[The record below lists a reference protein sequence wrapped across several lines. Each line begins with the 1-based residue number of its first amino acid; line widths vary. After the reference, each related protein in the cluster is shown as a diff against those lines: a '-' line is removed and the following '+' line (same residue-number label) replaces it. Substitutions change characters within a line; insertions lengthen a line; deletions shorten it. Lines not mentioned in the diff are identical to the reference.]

1 MAKFPVPAEFVLLT
15 TASYLVGAIPFAAV
29 ISKLK
34 KVDLT
39 SVGSGNYGATN
50 VYRAMGLPYA
60 LLVFFLD
67 AAKAGLMTYFATLM
81 FESPIIHL
89 VIAFSAILGHTF
101 SLYLGFRGG
110 KGVAC
115 AAGVFAVLTPIPFAI
130 TMLITLSIIFLT
142 RMVSVA
148 SMIGA
153 ILLPFLV
160 YYFEFSKLI
169 FYFVLSISFFIVFTH
184 RSNIIRLIRGKENKV

>member
-1 MAKFPVPAEFVLLT
+1 MAKFPVPSEFVLLT
-15 TASYLVGAIPFAAV
+15 TFSYVVGAIPFAAV
-29 ISKLK
+29 VSKFK

-39 SVGSGNYGATN
+39 KVGSGNYGATN

-67 AAKAGLMTYFATLM
+67 AAKAGLMTYFATLL

-101 SLYLGFRGG
+101 SLFLGFKGG

-115 AAGVFAVLTPIPFAI
+115 AAGVFAILTPIPFAI
-130 TMLITLSIIFLT
+130 TMAITLLIIFIT
-142 RMVSVA
+142 RMVSVG
-148 SMIGA
+148 SMVGA
-153 ILLPFLV
+153 VLLPFLV
-160 YYFEFSKLI
+160 YYFQFQPII
-169 FYFVLSISFFIVFTH
+169 FYFVSTISFFIVFTH
-184 RSNIIRLIRGKENKV
+184 RANIMRLIQGKENKV